1 MTPQFERLTV
11 LCKQLNLLHLPT
23 QIAHL
28 GQMAAKRELGYLDF
42 LEQALKDEAMA
53 RAERE
58 LTSIV
63 VYDQFDGGRFQAASF
78 C

>member
-1 MTPQFERLTV
+1 MAAFQCHSQTGQRPARCDSFYFV
-11 LCKQLNLLHLPT
+11 LRLLHLPT

-53 RAERE
+53 RAERMR
-58 LTSIV
+58 
-63 VYDQFDGGRFQAASF
+63 G